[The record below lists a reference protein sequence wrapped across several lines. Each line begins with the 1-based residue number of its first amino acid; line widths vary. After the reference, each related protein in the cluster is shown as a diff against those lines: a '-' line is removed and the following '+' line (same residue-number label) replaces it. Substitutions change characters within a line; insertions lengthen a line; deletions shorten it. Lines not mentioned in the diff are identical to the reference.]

1 MTAEVFL
8 IKSSFIG
15 KEVTY
20 LPANRRLCII
30 IGNHKYFYYDV
41 SRIRLNKFLRSKSKG
56 SYYCK
61 FIKGKYQTLKRIL
74 K

>member
-1 MTAEVFL
+1 MTAEVFN

-15 KEVTY
+15 KEVSY
-20 LPANRRLCII
+20 LPTNKRLCII

-41 SRIRLNKFLRSKSKG
+41 SRIRLNKFLRASSKG

-61 FIKGKYQTLKRIL
+61 FIKGQYKTMKRII